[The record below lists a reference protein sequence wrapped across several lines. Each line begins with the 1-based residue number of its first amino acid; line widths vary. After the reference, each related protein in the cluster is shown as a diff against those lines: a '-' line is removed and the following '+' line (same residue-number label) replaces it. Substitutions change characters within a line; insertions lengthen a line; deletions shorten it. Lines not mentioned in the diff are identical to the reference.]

1 MVHIAMMMVGLPPA
15 FSSICHVITTSDRSD
30 ARKTEIEKA
39 EQRNAI
45 PIPLTSSLTENKS
58 SLQHCIELT
67 AHCYYE
73 RGSLHPN
80 KMRMRCSC
88 CCCTILMGAVLTLG
102 VLVSRISAFAASD
115 TNSNHNNNPT
125 STQKTKY
132 MLTSSDPI
140 ILKQQ
145 ADALRA
151 EADALRIQLDRSK
164 EEAEQRRLAR
174 VDNLIESMLVNFTIN
189 DDNQLLNTE
198 EQVARLIQDERLSV
212 ENINNMFDRIVEQS
226 QRRQS
231 IDNCSPLISLLLDA
245 ACKVDCM
252 EREDNPNKRWNHR
265 VERDLRKKLFAL
277 GWGIDLDQVK
287 KEKEGIRSIHVEK
300 DLY

>member
-1 MVHIAMMMVGLPPA
+1 
-15 FSSICHVITTSDRSD
+15 
-30 ARKTEIEKA
+30 
-39 EQRNAI
+39 
-45 PIPLTSSLTENKS
+45 
-58 SLQHCIELT
+58 
-67 AHCYYE
+67 
-73 RGSLHPN
+73 
-80 KMRMRCSC
+80 
-88 CCCTILMGAVLTLG
+88 MGAVITLG

-115 TNSNHNNNPT
+115 PPNNNNNNNNNNNSNPSSN
-125 STQKTKY
+125 QKTKY

-151 EADALRIQLDRSK
+151 EADALRIHLDKSK

-174 VDNLIESMLVNFTIN
+174 VDNLIESILVNFTIN

-198 EQVARLIQDERLSV
+198 EQVARLMQDERLSV

-287 KEKEGIRSIHVEK
+287 KEKEGIRSIHGEK

>member
-1 MVHIAMMMVGLPPA
+1 
-15 FSSICHVITTSDRSD
+15 
-30 ARKTEIEKA
+30 
-39 EQRNAI
+39 
-45 PIPLTSSLTENKS
+45 
-58 SLQHCIELT
+58 
-67 AHCYYE
+67 
-73 RGSLHPN
+73 
-80 KMRMRCSC
+80 
-88 CCCTILMGAVLTLG
+88 MGAVLTLG
-102 VLVSRISAFAASD
+102 VFISRTSAFAASSD
-115 TNSNHNNNPT
+115 TNNNNPNP
-125 STQKTKY
+125 TQKTKY

-151 EADALRIQLDRSK
+151 EADALRIQLDKSK

-174 VDNLIESMLVNFTIN
+174 VDNLIESILVNFTIN

-287 KEKEGIRSIHVEK
+287 KEKEGIRSIHGEK

>member
-1 MVHIAMMMVGLPPA
+1 
-15 FSSICHVITTSDRSD
+15 
-30 ARKTEIEKA
+30 
-39 EQRNAI
+39 
-45 PIPLTSSLTENKS
+45 
-58 SLQHCIELT
+58 
-67 AHCYYE
+67 
-73 RGSLHPN
+73 
-80 KMRMRCSC
+80 
-88 CCCTILMGAVLTLG
+88 MGAVLTLG
-102 VLVSRISAFAASD
+102 VLVSRISAFAASSD
-115 TNSNHNNNPT
+115 TNNNNPNP
-125 STQKTKY
+125 TQKTKY

-151 EADALRIQLDRSK
+151 EADALRIQLDKSK
-164 EEAEQRRLAR
+164 EEKEQLRLAR
-174 VDNLIESMLVNFTIN
+174 VDNLIESILVNFTIN
-189 DDNQLLNTE
+189 DDSQLLNTE

-287 KEKEGIRSIHVEK
+287 KEKEGIRSIHGEK

>member
-1 MVHIAMMMVGLPPA
+1 
-15 FSSICHVITTSDRSD
+15 
-30 ARKTEIEKA
+30 
-39 EQRNAI
+39 
-45 PIPLTSSLTENKS
+45 
-58 SLQHCIELT
+58 
-67 AHCYYE
+67 
-73 RGSLHPN
+73 
-80 KMRMRCSC
+80 
-88 CCCTILMGAVLTLG
+88 MGAVLTLG
-102 VLVSRISAFAASD
+102 VLISRTSAFAASSD
-115 TNSNHNNNPT
+115 TNNNNPNP
-125 STQKTKY
+125 TQKTKY

-151 EADALRIQLDRSK
+151 EADALRIQLDKSK

-174 VDNLIESMLVNFTIN
+174 VDNLIESILVNFTIN

-287 KEKEGIRSIHVEK
+287 KEKEGIRSIHGEK

>member
-1 MVHIAMMMVGLPPA
+1 
-15 FSSICHVITTSDRSD
+15 
-30 ARKTEIEKA
+30 
-39 EQRNAI
+39 
-45 PIPLTSSLTENKS
+45 
-58 SLQHCIELT
+58 
-67 AHCYYE
+67 
-73 RGSLHPN
+73 
-80 KMRMRCSC
+80 
-88 CCCTILMGAVLTLG
+88 MGAVITLG

-115 TNSNHNNNPT
+115 TNNNNNNNNNNPT
-125 STQKTKY
+125 SNQKTKY

-151 EADALRIQLDRSK
+151 EADALRIQLDKSK

-174 VDNLIESMLVNFTIN
+174 VDNLIESILVNFTIN

-198 EQVARLIQDERLSV
+198 EQVARLMQDERLSV

-287 KEKEGIRSIHVEK
+287 KEKEGIRSIHGEK

>member
-1 MVHIAMMMVGLPPA
+1 MYYIAKQA
-15 FSSICHVITTSDRSD
+15 
-30 ARKTEIEKA
+30 
-39 EQRNAI
+39 
-45 PIPLTSSLTENKS
+45 LTSRE
-58 SLQHCIELT
+58 
-67 AHCYYE
+67 
-73 RGSLHPN
+73 
-80 KMRMRCSC
+80 RMRKNC
-88 CCCTILMGAVLTLG
+88 CCWTILMGAILMLS
-102 VLVSRISAFAASD
+102 VLVSQISAFAASD
-115 TNSNHNNNPT
+115 TANNNNNSNPI
-125 STQKTKY
+125 SSPKTKY

-151 EADALRIQLDRSK
+151 EADALRIQLDKSK

-174 VDNLIESMLVNFTIN
+174 VDNLIESILVNFTIN

-287 KEKEGIRSIHVEK
+287 KEKEGIRSIHGEK

>member
-1 MVHIAMMMVGLPPA
+1 
-15 FSSICHVITTSDRSD
+15 
-30 ARKTEIEKA
+30 
-39 EQRNAI
+39 
-45 PIPLTSSLTENKS
+45 
-58 SLQHCIELT
+58 
-67 AHCYYE
+67 
-73 RGSLHPN
+73 
-80 KMRMRCSC
+80 
-88 CCCTILMGAVLTLG
+88 MGALLVLG
-102 VLVSRISAFAASD
+102 VLVSRISAFAAD
-115 TNSNHNNNPT
+115 TNNNNNASPN
-125 STQKTKY
+125 QKTKY
-132 MLTSSDPI
+132 MLTSPDPI

-151 EADALRIQLDRSK
+151 EADALRIQLDKSK

-174 VDNLIESMLVNFTIN
+174 VDNLIESILVNFTIN

-287 KEKEGIRSIHVEK
+287 KEKEGIRSIHGEK

>member
-1 MVHIAMMMVGLPPA
+1 
-15 FSSICHVITTSDRSD
+15 
-30 ARKTEIEKA
+30 
-39 EQRNAI
+39 
-45 PIPLTSSLTENKS
+45 
-58 SLQHCIELT
+58 
-67 AHCYYE
+67 
-73 RGSLHPN
+73 
-80 KMRMRCSC
+80 
-88 CCCTILMGAVLTLG
+88 MGA

-115 TNSNHNNNPT
+115 ANNNNNNNNP
-125 STQKTKY
+125 SSNQKTKY

-151 EADALRIQLDRSK
+151 EADALRIQLDKSK
-164 EEAEQRRLAR
+164 EEAERRRLAR
-174 VDNLIESMLVNFTIN
+174 VDNLIESILVNFTIN

-198 EQVARLIQDERLSV
+198 DQVARLIQDERLSV

-287 KEKEGIRSIHVEK
+287 KEKEGIRSIHGEK

>member
-1 MVHIAMMMVGLPPA
+1 
-15 FSSICHVITTSDRSD
+15 
-30 ARKTEIEKA
+30 
-39 EQRNAI
+39 
-45 PIPLTSSLTENKS
+45 
-58 SLQHCIELT
+58 
-67 AHCYYE
+67 
-73 RGSLHPN
+73 
-80 KMRMRCSC
+80 
-88 CCCTILMGAVLTLG
+88 MGAVITLG

-115 TNSNHNNNPT
+115 PPNNNNNPT
-125 STQKTKY
+125 SNQKTKY

-151 EADALRIQLDRSK
+151 EADALRIQLDKSK

-174 VDNLIESMLVNFTIN
+174 VDNLIESILVNFTIN

-198 EQVARLIQDERLSV
+198 EQVARLMQDERLSV

-287 KEKEGIRSIHVEK
+287 KEKEGIRSIHGEK

>member
-1 MVHIAMMMVGLPPA
+1 
-15 FSSICHVITTSDRSD
+15 
-30 ARKTEIEKA
+30 
-39 EQRNAI
+39 
-45 PIPLTSSLTENKS
+45 
-58 SLQHCIELT
+58 
-67 AHCYYE
+67 
-73 RGSLHPN
+73 
-80 KMRMRCSC
+80 
-88 CCCTILMGAVLTLG
+88 MGAVITLG

-115 TNSNHNNNPT
+115 PPNNNNNNNNNNSNPSSN
-125 STQKTKY
+125 QKTKY

-151 EADALRIQLDRSK
+151 EADALRIHLDKSK

-174 VDNLIESMLVNFTIN
+174 VDNLIESILVNFTIN

-198 EQVARLIQDERLSV
+198 EQVARLMQDERLSV

-287 KEKEGIRSIHVEK
+287 KEKEGIRSIHGEK

>member
-1 MVHIAMMMVGLPPA
+1 
-15 FSSICHVITTSDRSD
+15 
-30 ARKTEIEKA
+30 
-39 EQRNAI
+39 
-45 PIPLTSSLTENKS
+45 
-58 SLQHCIELT
+58 
-67 AHCYYE
+67 
-73 RGSLHPN
+73 
-80 KMRMRCSC
+80 
-88 CCCTILMGAVLTLG
+88 MGALLVLG
-102 VLVSRISAFAASD
+102 VLVSRISAFAAD
-115 TNSNHNNNPT
+115 TNNNNNP
-125 STQKTKY
+125 SPNQKTKY

-151 EADALRIQLDRSK
+151 EADALRIQLDKSK

-174 VDNLIESMLVNFTIN
+174 VDNLIESILVNFTIN

-252 EREDNPNKRWNHR
+252 EREDNPNKRWYHR

-287 KEKEGIRSIHVEK
+287 KEKEGIRSIHGEK

>member
-1 MVHIAMMMVGLPPA
+1 
-15 FSSICHVITTSDRSD
+15 
-30 ARKTEIEKA
+30 
-39 EQRNAI
+39 
-45 PIPLTSSLTENKS
+45 
-58 SLQHCIELT
+58 
-67 AHCYYE
+67 
-73 RGSLHPN
+73 
-80 KMRMRCSC
+80 
-88 CCCTILMGAVLTLG
+88 MGALLVLG
-102 VLVSRISAFAASD
+102 VLVSRISAFAAD
-115 TNSNHNNNPT
+115 TNNNNNP
-125 STQKTKY
+125 SPNQKTKY

-151 EADALRIQLDRSK
+151 EADALRIQLDKSK

-174 VDNLIESMLVNFTIN
+174 VDNLIESILVNFTIN

-287 KEKEGIRSIHVEK
+287 KEKEGIRSIHGEK

>member
-1 MVHIAMMMVGLPPA
+1 
-15 FSSICHVITTSDRSD
+15 
-30 ARKTEIEKA
+30 
-39 EQRNAI
+39 
-45 PIPLTSSLTENKS
+45 
-58 SLQHCIELT
+58 
-67 AHCYYE
+67 
-73 RGSLHPN
+73 
-80 KMRMRCSC
+80 
-88 CCCTILMGAVLTLG
+88 MGAVLALG
-102 VLVSRISAFAASD
+102 VLVGKISAFSASD
-115 TNSNHNNNPT
+115 KNNNVNPSPSPSPMPT
-125 STQKTKY
+125 TSQTKY

-140 ILKQQ
+140 VLKQQ

-151 EADALRIQLDRSK
+151 EADALRIQLDTSK
-164 EEAEQRRLAR
+164 EEAERRRLAR
-174 VDNLIESMLVNFTIN
+174 VDNLIDSILVNFTID

-212 ENINNMFDRIVEQS
+212 DNINSMFDRIVDQS

-245 ACKVDCM
+245 ACQVDCM

-287 KEKEGIRSIHVEK
+287 KEKEGIRSIHGDK

>member
-1 MVHIAMMMVGLPPA
+1 
-15 FSSICHVITTSDRSD
+15 
-30 ARKTEIEKA
+30 
-39 EQRNAI
+39 
-45 PIPLTSSLTENKS
+45 
-58 SLQHCIELT
+58 
-67 AHCYYE
+67 
-73 RGSLHPN
+73 
-80 KMRMRCSC
+80 
-88 CCCTILMGAVLTLG
+88 
-102 VLVSRISAFAASD
+102 
-115 TNSNHNNNPT
+115 
-125 STQKTKY
+125 

-151 EADALRIQLDRSK
+151 EADALRIQLDKSK

-174 VDNLIESMLVNFTIN
+174 VDNLIESILVNFTIN

-287 KEKEGIRSIHVEK
+287 KEKEGIRSIHGEK